1 MLFRRVDPALNMYR
15 WYSLSVQPTLFD
27 SCAVICA
34 WGRMRT
40 LYQRM
45 RIIPAASLEQAMAI
59 ATKIAAKKV
68 RRGYKETCQA
78 DCQPTD
84 C

>member
-27 SCAVICA
+27 SCAVIRA

-45 RIIPAASLEQAMAI
+45 RIIPAASQEQAMAI
-59 ATKIAAKKV
+59 AEEIVVRKF
-68 RRGYKETCQA
+68 RRGYKETCQS
-78 DCQPTD
+78 DCRPTD